1 MHCEKWGEE
10 ARWGWVRVNEG
21 RCMHIHVL
29 HVVREAERCWCVFTR
44 CVRVATPDCVATL
57 HTVRQVQP
65 ATTSSPLSIH
75 ASTLSPFAPLVVTLQ
90 HACNYNS
97 NQIFGAKSINAL
109 LGFRHVLCVFVSGLT
124 KWQHA
129 SGHERHHSIRCALSR
144 NASHVVQL
152 TSGASSES
160 SLASPLIPM
169 VAANNEMRRDCSWQA
184 RAGTAQRSFGRRHA
198 TLRYV
203 ASVDTST

>member
-29 HVVREAERCWCVFTR
+29 VREAERCWCVFTR

-90 HACNYNS
+90 HACNYMYNS

-184 RAGTAQRSFGRRHA
+184 GWQARALEQHNVRSG
-198 TLRYV
+198 
-203 ASVDTST
+203 DT

>member
-1 MHCEKWGEE
+1 MQ
-10 ARWGWVRVNEG
+10 
-21 RCMHIHVL
+21 L
-29 HVVREAERCWCVFTR
+29 
-44 CVRVATPDCVATL
+44 
-57 HTVRQVQP
+57 
-65 ATTSSPLSIH
+65 
-75 ASTLSPFAPLVVTLQ
+75 
-90 HACNYNS
+90 NS

-152 TSGASSES
+152 TPGASSES

-169 VAANNEMRRDCSWQA
+169 VAANNEMRRAIAAGRLA
-184 RAGTAQRSFGRRHA
+184 REQHTRRVQKNREH
-198 TLRYV
+198 TSRY
-203 ASVDTST
+203 T

>member
-1 MHCEKWGEE
+1 MYAYTC
-10 ARWGWVRVNEG
+10 
-21 RCMHIHVL
+21 ITS
-29 HVVREAERCWCVFTR
+29 VVREAERCWCVFTR

-75 ASTLSPFAPLVVTLQ
+75 ASTLSPFATLVVTLQ

-169 VAANNEMRRDCSWQA
+169 VAANNESVRRAIAASKLAGWLDGRARALA
-184 RAGTAQRSFGRRHA
+184 RAGTAQRRSG
-198 TLRYV
+198 
-203 ASVDTST
+203 DT